1 MSAAKKTLVIRNG
14 TLIDGSGKPSARND
28 AVVVEGNRIKSVGA
42 LPGDIHLEDRKTVDV
57 IDAAGKWIMPGLIDA
72 HCHMSYGY
80 PLIKGE
86 GKGKGTTRPEFSTLK
101 SARSAQKVL
110 RSGVTSISVPGGT
123 WFTDVGVRDAIRL
136 GLMEGPRMFVA
147 GRMIVTYGCIEDD
160 EPSWEGTPDHSI
172 GKLCNTA
179 DEMVTEVRRQ
189 GKHGVNFIKM
199 ADSRSGES
207 QMLAKDEIA
216 AVVGEAHRRNLKV
229 AIHSRGAGST
239 RAAAEAGV
247 DWIVHADL
255 ATDRDLDAVAKA
267 GMPIL
272 PTATFLA
279 VVVELGKQQ
288 KVGAEQVQL
297 DFNRMQRHYDLLGEL
312 MHKARKLGIKLLVGT
327 DTGNN
332 SFTRHG
338 ELHAKELE
346 IFVKHGGY
354 TPMEAI
360 VAATRD
366 NALAVGLDGQVGQ
379 VVGRATRRYHGVGQ
393 GPDRRYRHPAGRQ
406 KPRLGGQGR
415 QDRRSRW
422 ARRDADVPAGRG
434 IALANMSEIARLS
447 VEIDDV
453 TPRVLRIVDVPA
465 DIRLDDLHFVLQIA
479 IGWQNGHPFEFRIGD
494 EVWGQPDRDAD
505 VSPTPAERAT
515 LADILAPRRHLQIRL
530 RVRRGLAAYGDA
542 AVAR

>member
-1 MSAAKKTLVIRNG
+1 MSSEKTVVIRNG
-14 TLIDGSGKPSARND
+14 TLIDGSGDPPVRND
-28 AVVVEGNRIKSVGA
+28 AIVIEGNRIKSVGP
-42 LPGDIHLEDRKTVDV
+42 LPPDVQLEDHRTVEV
-57 IDAAGKWIMPGLIDA
+57 IDAGGRWIMPGLIDA
-72 HCHMSYGY
+72 HCHVSYGY
-80 PLIKGE
+80 PAIKGE

-101 SARSAQKVL
+101 SARSVQKVL
-110 RSGVTSISVPGGT
+110 RAGVTSISVPGGT
-123 WFTDVGVRDAIRL
+123 WFTDVGIRDAIKL
-136 GLMEGPRMFVA
+136 GLMEGPRMYVA
-147 GRMIVTYGCIEDD
+147 GRMVVTYGCIEDD
-160 EPSWEGTPDHSI
+160 EPSWEGTPEHSI

-199 ADSRSGES
+199 ADSRGGES

-239 RAAAEAGV
+239 HAAAEAGV

-297 DFNRMQRHYDLLGEL
+297 DFSRMQRHYDLLGEL
-312 MHKARKLGIKLLVGT
+312 MHKSRKLGIKLLVGT

-346 IFVKHGGY
+346 IFVRHGGY

-366 NALAVGLDGQVGQ
+366 NAMAVGLEGQVGELAPGKLADII
-379 VVGRATRRYHGVGQ
+379 VLDKDPIA
-393 GPDRRYRHPAGRQ
+393 DIAI
-406 KPRLGGQGR
+406 L
-415 QDRRSRW
+415 QDSKN
-422 ARRDADVPAGRG
+422 
-434 IALANMSEIARLS
+434 LAWVIK
-447 VEIDDV
+447 DG
-453 TPRVLRIVDVPA
+453 RIVD
-465 DIRLDDLHFVLQIA
+465 LD
-479 IGWQNGHPFEFRIGD
+479 GRD
-494 EVWGQPDRDAD
+494 EMLTFQ
-505 VSPTPAERAT
+505 
-515 LADILAPRRHLQIRL
+515 Q
-530 RVRRGLAAYGDA
+530 AA
-542 AVAR
+542 

>member
-1 MSAAKKTLVIRNG
+1 MTAATTLVIRNG

-28 AVVVEGNRIKSVGA
+28 AIVIENNKIKSVGA
-42 LPGDIHLEDRKTVDV
+42 LPPDVTLEDRRNVKV
-57 IDAAGKWIMPGLIDA
+57 IDAAGQWIMPGLIDA

-80 PLIKGE
+80 PMIKGE

-110 RSGVTSISVPGGT
+110 RAGVTSIAVPGGT

-136 GLMEGPRMFVA
+136 GLMQGPRMFVA

-255 ATDRDLDAVAKA
+255 ATERDLEAVAKA

-272 PTATFLA
+272 PTATFLS
-279 VVVELGKQQ
+279 VVIDLGR

-297 DFNRMQRHYDLLGEL
+297 DIGRMQRHYDLLGAL
-312 MHKARKLGIKLLVGT
+312 MHKARELGIRLLVGT

-332 SFTRHG
+332 AFTPHG

-354 TPMEAI
+354 SPMEAI

-366 NALAVGLDGQVGQ
+366 NAMAVGLDGQVG
-379 VVGRATRRYHGVGQ
+379 
-393 GPDRRYRHPAGRQ
+393 
-406 KPRLGGQGR
+406 
-415 QDRRSRW
+415 
-422 ARRDADVPAGRG
+422 
-434 IALANMSEIARLS
+434 EIASGKLADM
-447 VEIDDV
+447 I
-453 TPRVLRIVDVPA
+453 VLDKDPIA
-465 DIRLDDLHFVLQIA
+465 DITVLQGGKHLTHVIKDGKIIDLDPREDMLTFQQA
-479 IGWQNGHPFEFRIGD
+479 
-494 EVWGQPDRDAD
+494 
-505 VSPTPAERAT
+505 AE
-515 LADILAPRRHLQIRL
+515 
-530 RVRRGLAAYGDA
+530 
-542 AVAR
+542 

>member
-1 MSAAKKTLVIRNG
+1 MSAAPRTLVIRNG
-14 TLIDGSGKPSARND
+14 TLIDGSGKAAARND
-28 AVVVEGNRIKSVGA
+28 AIVIDGNKIKSVGA
-42 LPGDIHLEDRKTVDV
+42 LPPDVTLEDRRNVQV
-57 IDAAGKWIMPGLIDA
+57 IDAAGQWIMPGLIDA

-80 PLIKGE
+80 PMIKGE

-110 RSGVTSISVPGGT
+110 RAGVTSISVPGGT

-136 GLMEGPRMFVA
+136 GLMQGPRMFVA

-255 ATDRDLDAVAKA
+255 ATERDLEAVAKA

-272 PTATFLA
+272 PTATFLS
-279 VVVELGKQQ
+279 VVIELGK

-297 DFNRMQRHYDLLGEL
+297 DINRMQRHYELLGQL
-312 MHKARKLGIKLLVGT
+312 MHKARELGIRLLVGT

-332 SFTRHG
+332 AFTPHG

-354 TPMEAI
+354 SPMEAI

-366 NALAVGLDGQVGQ
+366 NALAVGLDGQVGE
-379 VVGRATRRYHGVGQ
+379 VAPGR
-393 GPDRRYRHPAGRQ
+393 
-406 KPRLGGQGR
+406 
-415 QDRRSRW
+415 
-422 ARRDADVPAGRG
+422 
-434 IALANMSEIARLS
+434 
-447 VEIDDV
+447 
-453 TPRVLRIVDVPA
+453 
-465 DIRLDDLHFVLQIA
+465 
-479 IGWQNGHPFEFRIGD
+479 
-494 EVWGQPDRDAD
+494 
-505 VSPTPAERAT
+505 
-515 LADILAPRRHLQIRL
+515 LADIIVLDKDPIADITVLQGGKYLTRVIKDGRLVDLDPRDEMLQFQQ
-530 RVRRGLAAYGDA
+530 AAE
-542 AVAR
+542 

>member
-1 MSAAKKTLVIRNG
+1 
-14 TLIDGSGKPSARND
+14 
-28 AVVVEGNRIKSVGA
+28 
-42 LPGDIHLEDRKTVDV
+42 
-57 IDAAGKWIMPGLIDA
+57 MPGLIDA

-123 WFTDVGVRDAIRL
+123 WFTDVGVRDAIKL

-216 AVVGEAHRRNLKV
+216 AVVGEAHRRNLRV

-312 MHKARKLGIKLLVGT
+312 MHKARKLGIRLLVGT

-332 SFTRHG
+332 SFTPPWRAARQG
-338 ELHAKELE
+338 AGDFRQARRLYAD
-346 IFVKHGGY
+346 GGDRRGDARQRLCGR
-354 TPMEAI
+354 PRRPGR
-360 VAATRD
+360 RD
-366 NALAVGLDGQVGQ
+366 R
-379 VVGRATRRYHGVGQ
+379 GRATRRHH
-393 GPDRRYRHPAGRQ
+393 RAATRTR
-406 KPRLGGQGR
+406 
-415 QDRRSRW
+415 
-422 ARRDADVPAGRG
+422 
-434 IALANMSEIARLS
+434 
-447 VEIDDV
+447 
-453 TPRVLRIVDVPA
+453 
-465 DIRLDDLHFVLQIA
+465 
-479 IGWQNGHPFEFRIGD
+479 
-494 EVWGQPDRDAD
+494 
-505 VSPTPAERAT
+505 SPTSPCCRTAKT
-515 LADILAPRRHLQIRL
+515 SP
-530 RVRRGLAAYGDA
+530 G
-542 AVAR
+542 

>member
-1 MSAAKKTLVIRNG
+1 MSAMSAATKTLVIRNG
-14 TLIDGSGKPSARND
+14 TLIDGSGKPSSRND
-28 AVVVEGNRIKSVGA
+28 AIVIEGNKVKSVGA
-42 LPGDIHLEDRKTVDV
+42 LPADIRLEDRKTVDV

-123 WFTDVGVRDAIRL
+123 WFTDVGVRDAIKL

-172 GKLCNTA
+172 GKLCNTK

-207 QMLAKDEIA
+207 QMLAREEIA
-216 AVVGEAHRRNLKV
+216 GVVGEAHRRNLKV

-247 DWIVHADL
+247 DWIVHTDL
-255 ATDRDLDAVAKA
+255 ATDHDLDAVAKA
-267 GMPIL
+267 GMTIL

-279 VVVELGKQQ
+279 VVCELGKQQ
-288 KVGAEQVQL
+288 RVGAEQVQL

-312 MHKARKLGIKLLVGT
+312 MHKARKLGIRLLVGT

-354 TPMEAI
+354 SPMEAI

-366 NALAVGLDGQVGQ
+366 NALAVGLDGKVGQ
-379 VVGRATRRYHGVGQ
+379 IA
-393 GPDRRYRHPAGRQ
+393 PDQ
-406 KPRLGGQGR
+406 
-415 QDRRSRW
+415 
-422 ARRDADVPAGRG
+422 
-434 IALANMSEIARLS
+434 
-447 VEIDDV
+447 
-453 TPRVLRIVDVPA
+453 
-465 DIRLDDLHFVLQIA
+465 
-479 IGWQNGHPFEFRIGD
+479 
-494 EVWGQPDRDAD
+494 
-505 VSPTPAERAT
+505 
-515 LADILAPRRHLQIRL
+515 LADIAVWNKDPVADIAILQDNKNLAWVVKDGRVVDLYPRDEMLVFQQ
-530 RVRRGLAAYGDA
+530 AAE
-542 AVAR
+542 

>member
-1 MSAAKKTLVIRNG
+1 VQ
-14 TLIDGSGKPSARND
+14 
-28 AVVVEGNRIKSVGA
+28 
-42 LPGDIHLEDRKTVDV
+42 V
-57 IDAAGKWIMPGLIDA
+57 IDAAGQWIMPGLIDA

-80 PLIKGE
+80 PMIKGE

-110 RSGVTSISVPGGT
+110 RAGVTSIAVPGGT

-136 GLMEGPRMFVA
+136 GLMQGPRMFVA

-207 QMLAKDEIA
+207 QMLAREEIA

-255 ATDRDLDAVAKA
+255 ATDRDLEAVAKA

-272 PTATFLA
+272 PTATFLS
-279 VVVELGKQQ
+279 VVIELGR

-297 DFNRMQRHYDLLGEL
+297 DINRMQRHYDLLGKL
-312 MHKARKLGIKLLVGT
+312 MHKARELGIRLLVGT

-332 SFTRHG
+332 AFTPHG

-346 IFVKHGGY
+346 IFVTHGGY
-354 TPMEAI
+354 SPMEAI

-366 NALAVGLDGQVGQ
+366 NAMAVGLDGQVGEIAP
-379 VVGRATRRYHGVGQ
+379 GR
-393 GPDRRYRHPAGRQ
+393 
-406 KPRLGGQGR
+406 L
-415 QDRRSRW
+415 
-422 ARRDADVPAGRG
+422 ADV
-434 IALANMSEIARLS
+434 I
-447 VEIDDV
+447 
-453 TPRVLRIVDVPA
+453 VLDKDPVA
-465 DIRLDDLHFVLQIA
+465 DITVLQGGKHLTRVIKD
-479 IGWQNGHPFEFRIGD
+479 GRPVDLDPRD
-494 EVWGQPDRDAD
+494 EMLQFQQA
-505 VSPTPAERAT
+505 AE
-515 LADILAPRRHLQIRL
+515 
-530 RVRRGLAAYGDA
+530 
-542 AVAR
+542 

>member
-1 MSAAKKTLVIRNG
+1 MLNPTSLLADALGRNLAETYRRIYADREPHIASALDEAARLVIERIASSDALYHNCEHTALVILCVQDILRG
-14 TLIDGSGKPSARND
+14 RRLEQTITPSDWGHTILA
-28 AVVVEGNRIKSVGA
+28 A
-42 LPGDIHLEDRKTVDV
+42 LNHDIGYVRGICAGDTAEHFV
-57 IDAAGKWIMPGLIDA
+57 IDAAGKWVMPGLIDA

-123 WFTDVGVRDAIRL
+123 WFTDVGVRDAIKL

-207 QMLAKDEIA
+207 QMLARDEIA

-279 VVVELGKQQ
+279 VVVELGKPIAMEE
-288 KVGAEQVQL
+288 GLRFAIRE
-297 DFNRMQRHYDLLGEL
+297 
-312 MHKARKLGIKLLVGT
+312 
-327 DTGNN
+327 
-332 SFTRHG
+332 
-338 ELHAKELE
+338 
-346 IFVKHGGY
+346 GGR
-354 TPMEAI
+354 T
-360 VAATRD
+360 VAS
-366 NALAVGLDGQVGQ
+366 
-379 VVGRATRRYHGVGQ
+379 GR
-393 GPDRRYRHPAGRQ
+393 
-406 KPRLGGQGR
+406 
-415 QDRRSRW
+415 
-422 ARRDADVPAGRG
+422 
-434 IALANMSEIARLS
+434 
-447 VEIDDV
+447 V
-453 TPRVLRIVDVPA
+453 TK
-465 DIRLDDLHFVLQIA
+465 
-479 IGWQNGHPFEFRIGD
+479 
-494 EVWGQPDRDAD
+494 
-505 VSPTPAERAT
+505 
-515 LADILAPRRHLQIRL
+515 ILK
-530 RVRRGLAAYGDA
+530 
-542 AVAR
+542 